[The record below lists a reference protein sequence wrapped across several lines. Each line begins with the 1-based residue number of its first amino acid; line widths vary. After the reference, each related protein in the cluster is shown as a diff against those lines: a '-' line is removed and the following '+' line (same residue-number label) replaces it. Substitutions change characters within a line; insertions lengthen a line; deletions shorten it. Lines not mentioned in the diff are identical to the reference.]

1 MVTFILN
8 PNHSFYPHFLKI
20 NIYPQSLKKIYIYIY
35 IFLFFFLRFE
45 NLIYIHVHI
54 GINLLFLALLMAV
67 IAWSITMIFG
77 VLETNAIGQ
86 GFVKHKLGVF
96 MHSIRRFQ
104 IDLTHSMK

>member
-1 MVTFILN
+1 M
-8 PNHSFYPHFLKI
+8 
-20 NIYPQSLKKIYIYIY
+20 
-35 IFLFFFLRFE
+35 RFE

-67 IAWSITMIFG
+67 IAWSIAMIFG

-86 GFVKHKLGVF
+86 GFVECKLAAF

-104 IDLTHSMK
+104 IDLPHSI